1 MESIK
6 NSPELKFAHLA
17 PEVWQKLAE
26 IPRTGWVKRD
36 IENPETVQ
44 EHTIALKALAG
55 SVSDSLTEFS
65 LDDKQDLL
73 DILEVHDWA
82 EAIDGDKVTVTSDLV
97 ERKKLKEEKFASER
111 DAMAKITESL
121 GVEGS
126 VIFDLWLRFE
136 LSDDRVADL
145 ARQLDKYQAIEKAYE
160 YEKSSGKPLFK
171 EFADY
176 AAKDITHPVL
186 VERIAKLSADERK
199 E

>member
-6 NSPELKFAHLA
+6 NSSELKFAHLV
-17 PEVWQKLAE
+17 PEVWSKLAE
-26 IPRTGWVKRD
+26 IPRTGWVRRG

-44 EHTIALKALAG
+44 EHTLALKALAPA
-55 SVSDSLTEFS
+55 VSDLLSEFS
-65 LDDKQDLL
+65 SDEKQDLL
-73 DILEVHDWA
+73 DILEIHDWA
-82 EAIDGDKVTVTSDLV
+82 EAIDGDKVTITSDPV
-97 ERKKLKEEKFASER
+97 ERKKLKEEKFTSER

-176 AAKDITHPVL
+176 AIKDIKHPL
-186 VERIAKLSADERK
+186 LIEKIESMRLK
-199 E
+199 